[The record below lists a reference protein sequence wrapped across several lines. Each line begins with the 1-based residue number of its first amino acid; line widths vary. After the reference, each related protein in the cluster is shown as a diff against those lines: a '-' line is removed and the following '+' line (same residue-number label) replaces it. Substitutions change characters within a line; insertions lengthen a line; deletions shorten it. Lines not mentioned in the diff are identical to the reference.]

1 MGTSTNIVLGLQSE
15 NTLKAGSYGAS
26 EADAADLGYIKGGVS
41 IEHSETHHEVKVD
54 QALGAVDRVPTDESM
69 KIKVTLAEAT
79 LSNLALAFGYGSDA
93 VSGGTFRFG
102 SKTGLSPRTLYIN
115 VRGAGGGTRK
125 YTFWKCLPTGK
136 TTQAYK
142 RDGETVADME
152 FEVLAD
158 TAKSAGQR
166 FGQVADSGADTV
178 APVIAMTTPA
188 SGGAR
193 TAATTQPL
201 LLTITE
207 EGLMD
212 EGSLAYGRTVFV
224 MKEGGGA
231 AAGSLVAGS
240 LAYDAAA
247 KTLTF
252 TPASGWSAG
261 NYSVSATTGVRDLAG
276 NGLAQ
281 QYFGYFT
288 VS

>member
-1 MGTSTNIVLGLQSE
+1 MGTSTNIVLGLQAE
-15 NTLKAGSYGAS
+15 NTLKAGAYGAAES
-26 EADAADLGYIKGGVS
+26 DAADLGFIKGGVS

-79 LSNLALAFGYGSDA
+79 LSNLALAYGYGADA
-93 VSGGTFRFG
+93 VSGGAFRFG

-125 YTFWKCLPTGK
+125 YTFWKCVPSGK

-142 RDGETVADME
+142 RDGETVADIE
-152 FEVLAD
+152 FEALAD
-158 TAKSAGQR
+158 TSKNAAQR
-166 FGQVADSGADTV
+166 FGQVCDSGADSTPP
-178 APVIAMTTPA
+178 ALAMTAPA
-188 SGGAR
+188 SGGSLSAGS
-193 TAATTQPL
+193 AAAL

-207 EGLMD
+207 AGLMD

-224 MKEGGGA
+224 LKEGGGSA
-231 AAGSLVAGS
+231 ASSAVAGA
-240 LAYDAAA
+240 LAYSAAD

-252 TPASGWSAG
+252 TPQSAWSAG
-261 NYSVSATTGVRDLAG
+261 NYTVTATPGVRDLAG
-276 NGLAQ
+276 NPLAQ